1 MSSSWLIT
9 PYMKDDRSG
18 KTFDE
23 VWAYDLES
31 GVIALGASALSQIPL
46 TNIPELSKEELAL
59 EILRADPDLGSR
71 KAKLKAGTIWQFHHE
86 TAEGDF
92 IIAKDGMRQILAIG
106 IAVKRSGKL
115 SFYDKK
121 RGFERTGNPNNAY
134 PNFINVRWFRNSSES
149 FPEEVF
155 RQGRFNE
162 LEKGFRSGTA
172 KEKYLPVIRKKQKD
186 LLAKGDYQSLG
197 GAAFPEETFEA
208 LEEKPESLFAAE
220 EADEFPEGK
229 EKRVQHLARERS
241 AVLTQRAKE
250 KQREEQGKNTCQAC
264 GFVFEDQYGKIGK
277 DFIEAHHTIPVS
289 EIKPGG
295 KTKLSDIALVC
306 SNCHRMLHRK
316 RPWLTM
322 AQLKELI
329 TA

>member
-1 MSSSWLIT
+1 MTACWLIT

-18 KTFDE
+18 KIFEE
-23 VWAYDLES
+23 VWAYDLEN

-46 TNIPELSKEELAL
+46 TNIPELSQEELAR

-92 IIAKDGMRQILAIG
+92 IIAKDGMRQILAVG

-115 SFYDKK
+115 CSYDKK

-149 FPEEVF
+149 FPDEVF
-155 RQGRFNE
+155 RRARFCE

-172 KEKYLPVIRKKQKD
+172 KEKYLPAIRRKLKD
-186 LLAKGDYQSLG
+186 LLAKGDYLPLG
-197 GAAFPEETFEA
+197 GAAFSEETFEA
-208 LEEKPESLFAAE
+208 LEEKPESVIAAGGI
-220 EADEFPEGK
+220 DEFPEGK
-229 EKRVQHLARERS
+229 EKLVQHLARERS
-241 AVLTQRAKE
+241 AILTQRAKE

-264 GFVFEDQYGKIGK
+264 GFAFGDKYGKIGK
-277 DFIEAHHTIPVS
+277 DYIEAHHTIPVS
-289 EIKPGG
+289 ELKPGG

-306 SNCHRMLHRK
+306 SNCHRMLHRR

-322 AQLKELI
+322 GQLKEVI